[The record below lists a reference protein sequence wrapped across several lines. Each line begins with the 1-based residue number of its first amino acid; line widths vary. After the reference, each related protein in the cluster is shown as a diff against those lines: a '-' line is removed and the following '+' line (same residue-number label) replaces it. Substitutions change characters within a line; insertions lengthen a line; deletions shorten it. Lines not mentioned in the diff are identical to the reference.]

1 MKKIISLVL
10 ATLMLTALFLT
21 TVSAENL
28 VKDDYSGTFAD
39 TTSDPHDIYVKV
51 QKAQHRYAVDIEFN
65 IATLD
70 LAGYMVWNTDSLS
83 YDASVSGNQD
93 VTPSTITITNRS
105 DLPVYA
111 YTTVEDADLGD
122 SITFTSSNEGETN
135 QLEVGAATP
144 GSGSTS
150 GTATTG
156 TLTVTPTSTDWKA
169 VGTYYGNK
177 RIASPSV
184 ESYKIASVTVTVSK
198 D

>member
-39 TTSDPHDIYVKV
+39 TTSGPHDIYVKV
-51 QKAQHRYAVDIEFN
+51 QEVQHRYAVDIEFN

-70 LAGYMVWNTDSLS
+70 LAGHMVWNTDSLS
-83 YDASVSGNQD
+83 YEASGSGSQD
-93 VTPSTITITNRS
+93 VTPSTFTISNRS

-111 YTTVEDADLGD
+111 YTTVEDADLHD
-122 SITFTSSNEGETN
+122 SITFNSSNEGETN

-144 GSGSTS
+144 GK
-150 GTATTG
+150 ATTG
-156 TLTVTPTSTDWKA
+156 TLTVTPTSTDWTV
-169 VGTYYGNK
+169 VGAYYGNK

-184 ESYKIASVTVTVSK
+184 DSYKIASVTVTVSK

>member
-28 VKDDYSGTFAD
+28 VKDDHSDTFAD

-51 QKAQHRYAVDIEFN
+51 QKVQHRYAVDIEFN

-83 YDASVSGNQD
+83 YEASGSGHQD
-93 VTPSTITITNRS
+93 ETPSTITISNRS
-105 DLPVYA
+105 DLSVYA
-111 YTTVEDADLGD
+111 YTTVADADAND
-122 SITFTSSNEGETN
+122 FITFTSSNEGEAN
-135 QLEVGAATP
+135 RLEVGAATP
-144 GSGSTS
+144 GK
-150 GTATTG
+150 ATTG
-156 TLTVTPTSTDWKA
+156 TLTVTPTSTDWTE
-169 VGTYYGNK
+169 VGAYYGNK

-184 ESYKIASVTVTVSK
+184 DSYKIASVTVTVSK